1 MGDFMGIEIY
11 IYIMIFIFGSVMGSF
26 LNVLA
31 MRLSNNESI
40 LWPSSHCHNCNH
52 RLRWYELIP
61 IVSYII
67 QKGKSRCCHTNIPI
81 SYLIIEVV
89 TGILYI
95 VSYHSFGFSYNF
107 VISLIFIS
115 SLIVIIVSDIEYM
128 IILDEIIAIA
138 SISIIIL
145 ELIFFG
151 LDYTVSKILAGI
163 LAFVTMYVIK
173 LIGDR
178 LFKRESMGGGDIKL
192 MFLFGIVIGYPLAI
206 CDIFLATFIAFPV
219 AIYILFSRRDNLI
232 PFGPFLAMAA
242 ILIHI
247 SKVDING
254 IINFLVK

>member
-1 MGDFMGIEIY
+1 MEIY
-11 IYIMIFIFGSVMGSF
+11 IYIIIFIFGSIMGSF

-31 MRLSNNESI
+31 VRLSNNESI
-40 LWPSSHCHNCNH
+40 IYPSSHCHNCQH
-52 RLRWYELIP
+52 KLKWYELIP
-61 IVSYII
+61 ILSYII
-67 QKGKSRCCHTNIPI
+67 QKGKSNCCNTRIPI
-81 SYLIIEVV
+81 SYLLIEVI
-89 TGILYI
+89 TGVLYCT
-95 VSYHSFGFSYNF
+95 SYHSFGFSYNF

-115 SLIVIIVSDIEYM
+115 GLITIIVSDIEYM

-138 SISIIIL
+138 SILIILL

-151 LDYTVSKILAGI
+151 LEYTADKIIAGI

-173 LIGDR
+173 LIGDK

-192 MFLFGIVIGYPLAI
+192 MFLFGIVIGYSLCI

-219 AIYILFSRRDNLI
+219 AVYMLFSRKDNLI

-247 SKVDING
+247 SKIDISSILNL
-254 IINFLVK
+254 F

>member
-128 IILDEIIAIA
+128 IIL
-138 SISIIIL
+138 